1 MPHFPRQDSGHEK
14 TGRAWIARPANEPSE
29 EVRLCNFTSSRIML
43 SPVDRRSSTSHQTG
57 RRVTPRQAADQLGVS
72 VEAIRGRIKRGKL
85 PHVKEGGTVY
95 VLLPIDQTTTARNQ
109 SNDQYGLVEDLRDRV
124 RRLEHD
130 LDVRS
135 EEIRR
140 KDHIILS
147 LSQSNAE
154 QARTIR
160 AIEAPAST
168 DEAQDAAQDADEGES
183 RGTVPR
189 EPERTSSRRSLWSRI
204 FDR

>member
-1 MPHFPRQDSGHEK
+1 MS
-14 TGRAWIARPANEPSE
+14 PAPLTMRCRRRSDAFILPSFRR
-29 EVRLCNFTSSRIML
+29 RLP
-43 SPVDRRSSTSHQTG
+43 PVDNDTVINQPPAGS
-57 RRVTPRQAADQLGVS
+57 RVTVPEAAVALGVS
-72 VEAIRGRIKRGKL
+72 VEAIRGRNKRGKL

-95 VLLPIDQTTTARNQ
+95 VLLPVEQTTTGRNQ
-109 SNDQYGLVEDLRDRV
+109 SSGQSGLVEELRDRV

-160 AIEAPAST
+160 AIEATNEQPRH
-168 DEAQDAAQDADEGES
+168 DAQDAGDASS
-183 RGTVPR
+183 RGDVPNEAQKPVQR
-189 EPERTSSRRSLWSRI
+189 PWWRRWMG
-204 FDR
+204 